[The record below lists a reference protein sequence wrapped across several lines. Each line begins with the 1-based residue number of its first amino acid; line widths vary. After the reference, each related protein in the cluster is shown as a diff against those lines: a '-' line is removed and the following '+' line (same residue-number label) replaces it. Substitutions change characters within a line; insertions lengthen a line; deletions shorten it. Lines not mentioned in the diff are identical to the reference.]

1 MRVSPKQA
9 IELENKLN
17 LSKYALDWIHLGDV
31 LYEWRI
37 HPKYN
42 KLNCET
48 VLKVNKEQYKW
59 IEENITPCVIA
70 EQCFE
75 IKLIE

>member
-17 LSKYALDWIHLGDV
+17 LSKYALEWIHLCDV

-42 KLNCET
+42 KINCDT
-48 VLKVNKEQYKW
+48 VLKVNKEQ
-59 IEENITPCVIA
+59 
-70 EQCFE
+70 
-75 IKLIE
+75 